1 MKFWKQYWLQI
12 TVPVFIFLKKC
23 IINGIKGFFV
33 VKISRDRGTLCDWLW
48 RRHLVDR
55 SSPHLARTHPAS
67 QLSIYR
73 HQLPCPRRRVHIMVV
88 LCLCAQTPLSK
99 RRIRSFFVPRDK
111 KKSWQWWLTA
121 RREFPVMDHNIYE
134 KDTTGY
140 FKPIFTL
147 TYSRYAFSLS
157 IIASEI
163 IYTK

>member
-33 VKISRDRGTLCDWLW
+33 VKISRDLRTLCNWLW

-73 HQLPCPRRRVHIMVV
+73 HQLPCPRRRVHTIGV
-88 LCLCAQTPLSK
+88 LCPCAQTLLPK
-99 RRIRSFFVPRDK
+99 RRIRSFCVSPATRKRGD
-111 KKSWQWWLTA
+111 SGGWPA
-121 RREFPVMDHNIYE
+121 RWEFPVMD
-134 KDTTGY
+134 
-140 FKPIFTL
+140 
-147 TYSRYAFSLS
+147 YSFYCCEDHFDVS
-157 IIASEI
+157 IECTCAW
-163 IYTK
+163 